1 MLIGPFRNPSWFGLS
16 ILFGIQREGNL
27 SSLAPDGACFGLDG
41 LISDGSSAYLGRT
54 KGF

>member
-16 ILFGIQREGNL
+16 ILFGIQKEGNL
-27 SSLAPDGACFGLDG
+27 SPVAREGACFGLDG
-41 LISDGSSAYLGRT
+41 LISEGSSVYLGRT